1 MGGGGGIPL
10 YDFMKILIMGAF
22 GFLGSR
28 LTSYFESRHTVIGLA
43 RKRNNEATINN
54 IIYTT
59 ENNWIEKIVEFEP
72 NIIINT
78 IACYGRHNE
87 PATALIESNILM
99 PIRVLESI
107 SSLDAVFINCGTS
120 LPPNTSLYAYTKQ
133 KANELAAAIIDKVCG
148 KYIELKLEHFYGA
161 FDGDDK
167 FTSMVIRRCLSNQPV
182 KLTSGL
188 QQRDFLY
195 IKDLL
200 TAFDC
205 IINNV
210 NNFPKFHSI
219 EVGSGKAISIRE
231 YVETVKNITKSNS
244 IIEFGVVKERA
255 NELMYSCADIAEL
268 EKIGWKREF
277 SLVDALTEIIEE
289 EGK

>member
-1 MGGGGGIPL
+1 
-10 YDFMKILIMGAF
+10 MGAF

-133 KANELAAAIIDKVCG
+133 KANELAAAITDKVCG

>member
-1 MGGGGGIPL
+1 
-10 YDFMKILIMGAF
+10 MKILIMGAF

-87 PATALIESNILM
+87 PATALIESNIIM

>member
-1 MGGGGGIPL
+1 
-10 YDFMKILIMGAF
+10 MGAF

-59 ENNWIEKIVEFEP
+59 ENNWIEKILEFEP

-244 IIEFGVVKERA
+244 IIEFGVVKERV

>member
-1 MGGGGGIPL
+1 
-10 YDFMKILIMGAF
+10 MKILIMGAF

-255 NELMYSCADIAEL
+255 NELMYSGADIAEL

>member
-1 MGGGGGIPL
+1 
-10 YDFMKILIMGAF
+10 MGAF

-78 IACYGRHNE
+78 IACYGIHNE

>member
-1 MGGGGGIPL
+1 
-10 YDFMKILIMGAF
+10 MGAF

-182 KLTSGL
+182 KLTSGS

>member
-1 MGGGGGIPL
+1 
-10 YDFMKILIMGAF
+10 MKILIMGAF

-210 NNFPKFHSI
+210 NNFPKFHST

>member
-1 MGGGGGIPL
+1 
-10 YDFMKILIMGAF
+10 MKILIMGAF

-219 EVGSGKAISIRE
+219 EVGSGKTISIRE

>member
-1 MGGGGGIPL
+1 
-10 YDFMKILIMGAF
+10 MKILIMGAF

-277 SLVDALTEIIEE
+277 SLVDALTEIIGE

>member
-1 MGGGGGIPL
+1 
-10 YDFMKILIMGAF
+10 MKILIMGAF

-28 LTSYFESRHTVIGLA
+28 LTSYFESRHSVIGLA

-205 IINNV
+205 IISNV

>member
-1 MGGGGGIPL
+1 
-10 YDFMKILIMGAF
+10 MKILIMGAF

-43 RKRNNEATINN
+43 RERNNEATINN

>member
-1 MGGGGGIPL
+1 
-10 YDFMKILIMGAF
+10 MKILIMGAF

-43 RKRNNEATINN
+43 RKRNSEATINN

>member
-1 MGGGGGIPL
+1 
-10 YDFMKILIMGAF
+10 MGAF

-59 ENNWIEKIVEFEP
+59 ENNWMEKIVEFEP

>member
-1 MGGGGGIPL
+1 
-10 YDFMKILIMGAF
+10 MKILIMGAF

-99 PIRVLESI
+99 PVRVLESI

>member
-1 MGGGGGIPL
+1 
-10 YDFMKILIMGAF
+10 MGAF

-107 SSLDAVFINCGTS
+107 SSLDTVFINCGTS

>member
-1 MGGGGGIPL
+1 
-10 YDFMKILIMGAF
+10 MKILIIGAF

>member
-1 MGGGGGIPL
+1 
-10 YDFMKILIMGAF
+10 MGAF

-133 KANELAAAIIDKVCG
+133 KANALAAAIIDKVCG

>member
-1 MGGGGGIPL
+1 
-10 YDFMKILIMGAF
+10 MKILIMGAF

-43 RKRNNEATINN
+43 RKRNNEASINN

-59 ENNWIEKIVEFEP
+59 ENNWIEKIVEFKP

-205 IINNV
+205 IISNV

>member
-1 MGGGGGIPL
+1 
-10 YDFMKILIMGAF
+10 MKILIMGAF

-205 IINNV
+205 IISNV

>member
-1 MGGGGGIPL
+1 
-10 YDFMKILIMGAF
+10 KILIMGAF

-205 IINNV
+205 IINNI

>member
-1 MGGGGGIPL
+1 
-10 YDFMKILIMGAF
+10 MKILIMGAF

-87 PATALIESNILM
+87 PATALIESNILI

-205 IINNV
+205 IISNV

>member
-1 MGGGGGIPL
+1 
-10 YDFMKILIMGAF
+10 MKILIMGAF

-148 KYIELKLEHFYGA
+148 KYIELKLDHFYGA

>member
-1 MGGGGGIPL
+1 
-10 YDFMKILIMGAF
+10 MKILIMGAF
-22 GFLGSR
+22 GLLGSR

>member
-1 MGGGGGIPL
+1 
-10 YDFMKILIMGAF
+10 MKILIMGAF

-182 KLTSGL
+182 KLTYGL

>member
-1 MGGGGGIPL
+1 
-10 YDFMKILIMGAF
+10 MGAF

-161 FDGDDK
+161 FDGDNK

>member
-1 MGGGGGIPL
+1 
-10 YDFMKILIMGAF
+10 MKIIIMGAF

>member
-1 MGGGGGIPL
+1 
-10 YDFMKILIMGAF
+10 MKILIMGAF

-205 IINNV
+205 TINNV

>member
-1 MGGGGGIPL
+1 M
-10 YDFMKILIMGAF
+10 LIMGAF

-205 IINNV
+205 IINNI

>member
-1 MGGGGGIPL
+1 
-10 YDFMKILIMGAF
+10 MKILIMGAF

-59 ENNWIEKIVEFEP
+59 ENNWIEKIEEFEP

>member
-1 MGGGGGIPL
+1 
-10 YDFMKILIMGAF
+10 MKILIMGAF

-59 ENNWIEKIVEFEP
+59 ENNWIEKIVEFKP

-87 PATALIESNILM
+87 PAIALIESNILM

-205 IINNV
+205 IISNV

>member
-1 MGGGGGIPL
+1 MRGGGIPL

-59 ENNWIEKIVEFEP
+59 ENNWIEKILEFEP

-133 KANELAAAIIDKVCG
+133 KANEFAAAIIDKVCG

-205 IINNV
+205 IISNV

-219 EVGSGKAISIRE
+219 EVGSGEATSIRE

-244 IIEFGVVKERA
+244 IIEFGVVKERV

-289 EGK
+289 EEK

>member
-1 MGGGGGIPL
+1 MRGGGIPL

>member
-1 MGGGGGIPL
+1 
-10 YDFMKILIMGAF
+10 MKILIMGAF

-54 IIYTT
+54 IIYTS

>member
-1 MGGGGGIPL
+1 
-10 YDFMKILIMGAF
+10 MKILIMGAF

-219 EVGSGKAISIRE
+219 EVVSGKAISIRE

>member
-1 MGGGGGIPL
+1 
-10 YDFMKILIMGAF
+10 MKILIMGAF

-133 KANELAAAIIDKVCG
+133 KANELAAAITDKVCG

>member
-1 MGGGGGIPL
+1 
-10 YDFMKILIMGAF
+10 MGAF
-22 GFLGSR
+22 GFLGSQ

-43 RKRNNEATINN
+43 RKRNNETTINN

-78 IACYGRHNE
+78 ITCYGRHNE

-99 PIRVLESI
+99 PIKVLESI
-107 SSLDAVFINCGTS
+107 SSLNTAFINCGTS

-133 KANELAAAIIDKVCG
+133 KANELAATIIDKVCG

-200 TAFDC
+200 AAFDC
-205 IINNV
+205 IISNV

-219 EVGSGKAISIRE
+219 EVGSGEAISIRE
-231 YVETVKNITKSNS
+231 YVETVKNITKSSS
-244 IIEFGVVKERA
+244 IIEFGVVKERE

>member
-1 MGGGGGIPL
+1 
-10 YDFMKILIMGAF
+10 MKILIMGAF

-107 SSLDAVFINCGTS
+107 SSFDAVFINCGTS

>member
-1 MGGGGGIPL
+1 
-10 YDFMKILIMGAF
+10 MGAF

-107 SSLDAVFINCGTS
+107 SSLDAVFINCGAS